1 MTHDFFAKNRAELCK
16 RLTPNGFIA
25 ITAFTAMQGT
35 NDQAAPFVQESN
47 FWYLT
52 GIDEADWR
60 LIIDI
65 DSGEEWLVAPTK
77 SFAQQMF
84 DGGLTAEQA
93 TATSGIKTVVDKRE
107 GAAIL
112 RRLIASKKGAHTV
125 LPQSLRRYNIVS
137 NPAQSRLVA
146 QLKGVA
152 INDVRLTLARQ
163 RAIKQPAE
171 LDVLQQAIDA
181 TIDGFE
187 AVLPQLSG
195 LKAEYEVDAALTAQF
210 RRRGLI
216 HGFAPI
222 IAAGK
227 NTCVLH
233 HPLPKDPFVPNDWL
247 LMDVGAKV
255 SGYSADITRTIPIG
269 QPSKRHLQVY
279 EAVLRMHEYT
289 FGLLRDGIPAKEYMQ
304 KAYQKVGEELLALG
318 LIDRIKMD
326 QTSVFKYMPHAVSH
340 GLGVDVHDPLGR
352 PETLQENMVITVE
365 VGVYI
370 PDEAIGVRLE
380 DDVLITKDGAVNMSK
395 RLPTRL
401 EKLRQ
406 ML

>member
-1 MTHDFFAKNRAELCK
+1 M
-16 RLTPNGFIA
+16 
-25 ITAFTAMQGT
+25 
-35 NDQAAPFVQESN
+35 
-47 FWYLT
+47 
-52 GIDEADWR
+52 
-60 LIIDI
+60 
-65 DSGEEWLVAPTK
+65 
-77 SFAQQMF
+77 
-84 DGGLTAEQA
+84 
-93 TATSGIKTVVDKRE
+93 
-107 GAAIL
+107 
-112 RRLIASKKGAHTV
+112 